1 MPVLLNQVGRF
12 PGVFFSVPGM
22 RVDNGYMVV
31 PSSGGDTFSRWQ
43 GTQGLDGEIYAVAQ
57 TIPSDQDGMMG
68 VLFMRW
74 GGERQGAYAYTL
86 SVLADTRSPSGYK
99 LHVEDGQTTIA
110 NVYLSEYSHAV
121 DYEFRFRVEGDQIKA
136 KAWKFG
142 TQEPGWLIE
151 ERYQS
156 IPRDNGQFAGIYGYN
171 SGETRVKL
179 ATFGYGGD
187 KAPSWKDLS
196 PPRPLL
202 TDAIN
207 LFASSTPNLTP
218 RSIFLLPSS
227 SSPSKIQLE
236 HTGDIWTVY
245 NSKILLGTKPNE
257 FTLGWT
263 YNNFYVSTSCP
274 AVEIVEDVYIR
285 GDVKVDSTVEAFGSA
300 PFRWLLD
307 GNVAATG
314 STFTI
319 SPEMAG
325 KSLSISDASGKTS
338 KPVKVLVHELGG
350 VHFKWKDDFDG
361 PIDKNA
367 WPDNDNF
374 EVGGNQ
380 WGWSADSRFVQIKD
394 SKVIL
399 TSARTPGWRRAV
411 TGMGRLISRGGVLMH
426 GGYIEARVKMNLDE
440 RAQFAFWMTPE
451 NDEYGIWPKSG
462 EVDIVESWASTYHSA
477 GLGAPYGERWP
488 DKMVGDSVGYP
499 MDISQWHTYGLY
511 WRGNRMEYYIDG
523 YLCSATN
530 ISGKYIL
537 PPAPFNMPFHFRLQ
551 QYWGNHGYLPW
562 ESGSY
567 YDGVYGDMGSTE
579 IDYVRLYDLDDEF
592 KYPEIKVIETT
603 FDECYAKRPL
613 QINIPSNI
621 RDNIPYRSKTY
632 IRDIYRSETAGYI
645 PSQGDIGSPVRY
657 ELTVTM
663 PDGEIRRY
671 IARGVVSEY
680 KEKSTKSSFY
690 YSSAYIVKPILSE
703 GWRSIENSG
712 SVWKDNRREDV
723 SQWRKP
729 VSTTRDDQEWR
740 RVVYD

>member
-1 MPVLLNQVGRF
+1 M
-12 PGVFFSVPGM
+12 
-22 RVDNGYMVV
+22 
-31 PSSGGDTFSRWQ
+31 
-43 GTQGLDGEIYAVAQ
+43 
-57 TIPSDQDGMMG
+57 
-68 VLFMRW
+68 
-74 GGERQGAYAYTL
+74 
-86 SVLADTRSPSGYK
+86 
-99 LHVEDGQTTIA
+99 
-110 NVYLSEYSHAV
+110 
-121 DYEFRFRVEGDQIKA
+121 
-136 KAWKFG
+136 
-142 TQEPGWLIE
+142 
-151 ERYQS
+151 
-156 IPRDNGQFAGIYGYN
+156 
-171 SGETRVKL
+171 
-179 ATFGYGGD
+179 
-187 KAPSWKDLS
+187 
-196 PPRPLL
+196 
-202 TDAIN
+202 
-207 LFASSTPNLTP
+207 
-218 RSIFLLPSS
+218 
-227 SSPSKIQLE
+227 
-236 HTGDIWTVY
+236 
-245 NSKILLGTKPNE
+245 
-257 FTLGWT
+257 
-263 YNNFYVSTSCP
+263 
-274 AVEIVEDVYIR
+274 
-285 GDVKVDSTVEAFGSA
+285 
-300 PFRWLLD
+300 
-307 GNVAATG
+307 
-314 STFTI
+314 
-319 SPEMAG
+319 
-325 KSLSISDASGKTS
+325 
-338 KPVKVLVHELGG
+338 
-350 VHFKWKDDFDG
+350 
-361 PIDKNA
+361 
-367 WPDNDNF
+367 
-374 EVGGNQ
+374 
-380 WGWSADSRFVQIKD
+380 
-394 SKVIL
+394 
-399 TSARTPGWRRAV
+399 
-411 TGMGRLISRGGVLMH
+411 
-426 GGYIEARVKMNLDE
+426 
-440 RAQFAFWMTPE
+440 
-451 NDEYGIWPKSG
+451 
-462 EVDIVESWASTYHSA
+462 VESWASTYHSA

-523 YLCSATN
+523 YLCSVTN

-645 PSQGDIGSPVRY
+645 LPQGDIGSPVRY

-671 IARGVVSEY
+671 IARGVGSEY

-690 YSSAYIVKPILSE
+690 YSSAYIVKPTLSE